1 MIFSVVIPVY
11 NVKDYLPKCIDSVLA
26 QDFEDYEI
34 VLVDDGS
41 TDGESGAICDRYA
54 EANAARI
61 RVIHKPN
68 GGLGDARN
76 VGMEAA
82 QGEYVVFLDSDDYIG
97 AGMFRTLAGAID
109 RFHSDVID
117 FGFAVDTDGTIT
129 KRLVDD
135 LPHNRTFTLAE
146 LPQLLLTQP
155 NAWSRCWKRSLFLD
169 TGIRYPSRVWYEDIR
184 TTTKLFAAADSIC
197 AVPDVF
203 YYYVVREGSITRNP
217 NVKRNAEILEAF
229 DDLLGWFRENDLFE
243 RYYNELSRLAVDHVL
258 LAASVRVLR
267 VDPQSELL
275 DRFQDYVQAQFP
287 DYMENPYL
295 QTLSRSRKLILRLLR
310 QRKYR
315 TVRMLFAVKD
325 KLG

>member
-26 QDFEDYEI
+26 QDFADYEI
-34 VLVDDGS
+34 ILVDDGS

-54 EANAARI
+54 AAHPERI

-76 VGMEAA
+76 VGLEAA
-82 QGEYVVFLDSDDYIG
+82 AGEYLVFIDSDDYVG
-97 AGMFRTLAGAID
+97 PGMLKALAAAIA

-129 KRLVDD
+129 KQLVDD
-135 LPHNRTFTLAE
+135 LPHDRTFTLAE

-184 TTTKLFAAADSIC
+184 TTTKLFAAAGSIC
-197 AVPDVF
+197 AIPDVF

-217 NVKRNAEILEAF
+217 NVKRNAEILDAF
-229 DDLLGWFRENDLFE
+229 DDLLGWYRENGLFQ
-243 RYYNELSRLAVDHVL
+243 RYYNELSRLAVDHIL
-258 LAASVRVLR
+258 IAGSVRVLR
-267 VDPQSELL
+267 IDPNSELL
-275 DRFQDYVQAQFP
+275 GQFQDYVQAQFP
-287 DYMENPYL
+287 DYPDNPL
-295 QTLSRSRKLILRLLR
+295 LAQLPRSHKLILRLLR
-310 QRKYR
+310 QHKYR
-315 TVRMLFAVKD
+315 TVRALFAAKD

>member
-1 MIFSVVIPVY
+1 MIFSVVVPVY

-54 EANAARI
+54 AAHPERI

-295 QTLSRSRKLILRLLR
+295 QALSRSRKLILRLLR

>member
-109 RFHSDVID
+109 HFHSDVID

>member
-325 KLG
+325 KLV

>member
-1 MIFSVVIPVY
+1 MTFSVVIPVY

-26 QDFEDYEI
+26 QDFADCEI
-34 VLVDDGS
+34 LLVDDGS

-54 EANAARI
+54 AAHPEQI

-76 VGMEAA
+76 VGLEAA
-82 QGEYVVFLDSDDYIG
+82 QGDYLVFIDSDDYIG
-97 AGMFRTLAGAID
+97 SGMLTTLSAAID

-117 FGFAVDTDGTIT
+117 FGFAVDTDGRIT
-129 KRLVDD
+129 KQLVDD
-135 LPHNRTFTLAE
+135 LPHDRAFTLSE
-146 LPQLLLTQP
+146 QPRLLLTQP

-184 TTTKLFAAADSIC
+184 TTTKLFAAAKSIC
-197 AVPDVF
+197 AVADVF

-217 NVKRNAEILEAF
+217 NVKRNAEILDAF
-229 DDLLGWFRENDLFE
+229 DDLLGWYRSNGLFE
-243 RYYNELSRLAVDHVL
+243 QYYNELSRLTVDHVL

-267 VDPQSELL
+267 VDPENELL
-275 DRFQDYVQAQFP
+275 GQFQDYVQQQFP
-287 DYMENPYL
+287 DYLENPYL
-295 QTLSRSRKLILRLLR
+295 QTLSRSHKLILRLLR
-310 QRKYR
+310 QHKYR
-315 TVRMLFAVKD
+315 TVRTLFTVKD

>member
-295 QTLSRSRKLILRLLR
+295 QALSRSRKLILRLLR

-325 KLG
+325 KLV

>member
-82 QGEYVVFLDSDDYIG
+82 QGEYVVFLDSDDYVG
-97 AGMFRTLAGAID
+97 TGMLTALAAVID
-109 RFHSDVID
+109 RYHCDAVD
-117 FGFAVDTDGTIT
+117 FGLAVVTGDTVT
-129 KRLVDD
+129 KQLISD
-135 LPHNRTFTLAE
+135 LPHERAFTLDE
-146 LPQLLLTQP
+146 VPQLP
-155 NAWSRCWKRSLFLD
+155 NACSRCWKRSLFLD

-184 TTTKLFAAADSIC
+184 TTPKLFAAAKSIC
-197 AVPDVF
+197 AIPDVF
-203 YYYVVREGSITRNP
+203 YYYVERESSIMHTP
-217 NVKRNAEILEAF
+217 NVERNAEILEAF
-229 DDLLGWFRENDLFE
+229 DDLLGWFRENGLFE

-258 LAASVRVLR
+258 LAASVRVACI
-267 VDPQSELL
+267 DPASELL
-275 DRFQDYVQAQFP
+275 GQFSDYVNTQFP
-287 DYMENPYL
+287 DWRGNPYL
-295 QTLSRSRKLILRLLR
+295 QQLPRRHRLLVPLLL
-310 QRKYR
+310 KKHYG
-315 TVRMLFAVKD
+315 TVRALFRLKQ
-325 KLG
+325 KLS

>member
-135 LPHNRTFTLAE
+135 LPHDRTFTLTE

>member
-82 QGEYVVFLDSDDYIG
+82 QGEYVVFLDSDDYVG
-97 AGMFRTLAGAID
+97 AGMLTALSAVID
-109 RFHSDVID
+109 RYHCDAVD
-117 FGFAVDTDGTIT
+117 FGLAVVTGDTVT
-129 KRLVDD
+129 KQLVSD
-135 LPHNRTFTLAE
+135 LPHERAFTLDE
-146 LPQLLLTQP
+146 VPQLLLALP
-155 NAWSRCWKRSLFLD
+155 NACSRCWKRSLFLD

-184 TTTKLFAAADSIC
+184 TTPKLFATAKSIC
-197 AVPDVF
+197 AIPDVF
-203 YYYVVREGSITRNP
+203 YYYVEREGSIMRTP
-217 NVKRNAEILEAF
+217 NVERNAEILEAF
-229 DDLLGWFRENDLFE
+229 DDLLGWFRENGLFE

-258 LAASVRVLR
+258 LAASVRVACI
-267 VDPQSELL
+267 DPTSELL
-275 DRFQDYVQAQFP
+275 WQFSDYVNTQFP
-287 DYMENPYL
+287 DWRGNPYL
-295 QTLSRSRKLILRLLR
+295 QQLPRRHRLLVPLLL
-310 QRKYR
+310 KKHYG
-315 TVRMLFAVKD
+315 TVRALFRLKQ
-325 KLG
+325 KLS